1 MSNIINEV
9 QGSNIVLYRIDDR
22 NVSAPVIFEDETF
35 WTTQKVMG
43 NLFDVESNTI
53 TYHIQ
58 EIFRS
63 EELQENSVARIF
75 RVTAADGKKYNTKFY
90 NLDAIIAVGYR
101 VNSKSATK
109 FRQWATNTLQAYIM
123 QNLSKSKEYG
133 ELSEDQKR
141 SAIRKE
147 MVEHNKSLAE
157 AAKMAGVIDP
167 RDYAIFQN
175 EGYKGLYG
183 GLGQKEIHEKKG
195 LKKSQKILDFMGST
209 ELAANLFRATQADE
223 KLRRENIKGKS
234 EANQAHREV
243 GKKVR
248 ATIKELG
255 GTMPEELPTPEKS
268 IAKIEREQKKLE
280 AEDDEDMG

>member
-1 MSNIINEV
+1 MSDEIKEIDNSDVVFYDPEDAEFRFP
-9 QGSNIVLYRIDDR
+9 VL
-22 NVSAPVIFEDETF
+22 FGEETF
-35 WTTQKVMG
+35 WTSQKVMG
-43 NLFDVESNTI
+43 NLFDVESNTVN
-53 TYHIQ
+53 YHLQ
-58 EIFRS
+58 EIFKS
-63 EELQENSVARIF
+63 EELQENSVTRIF

-90 NLDAIIAVGYR
+90 SLDAIIAVGYR

-109 FRQWATNTLQAYIM
+109 FRQWATNTLQTFIM

-133 ELSEDQKR
+133 ELTEDQKR

-147 MVEHNKSLAE
+147 MTEHNKSLAD
-157 AAKMAGVIDP
+157 AAKHAGVVDSK
-167 RDYAIFQN
+167 DYAIFQN

-183 GLGQKEIHEKKG
+183 GLGTKEIHEKKG

-223 KLRRENIKGKS
+223 KLRRENIQGKA

-268 IAKIEREQKKLE
+268 IQQVERAERQKLNNPQ
-280 AEDDEDMG
+280 